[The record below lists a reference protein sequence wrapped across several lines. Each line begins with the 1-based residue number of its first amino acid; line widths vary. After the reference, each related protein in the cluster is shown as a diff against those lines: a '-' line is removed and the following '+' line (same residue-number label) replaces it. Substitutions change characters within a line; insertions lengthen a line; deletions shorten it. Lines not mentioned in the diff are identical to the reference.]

1 MTAIAASASVGRTRQ
16 RFAPWVVLAALLVFL
31 SVGVVAIGT
40 GAVAIAPQRVL
51 AILLGVQ
58 DGGITDAQRIVVLN
72 VRLPRVLLA
81 LLAGAGLACAGVM
94 MQALFRNPL
103 ADPALI
109 GVSAGA
115 ALGAVGVIVLGATVL
130 KGLAQALGI
139 WTLPVAAF
147 GGALMTAMTV
157 FRLARR
163 DGVLD
168 ATTMLLCGIAV
179 NALTGAGIGLL
190 TYLATDEQLRS
201 LTFWSLGS
209 LGAATWSSLA
219 AAAPAVLG
227 VALAGPWLA
236 QRLNALLLGESE
248 ALHLGVHVEQLKRVV
263 IALTAAAAG
272 AVVAVS
278 GVIGFVGL
286 IAPHMARLLV
296 GPDHRWVLPLS
307 ALLGASLLTLADLV
321 ARTAVRPAELPIGIL
336 TAFLGAPF
344 FIWLLRRRLGE
355 GVAG

>member
-1 MTAIAASASVGRTRQ
+1 MNGPRTASGTRPW
-16 RFAPWVVLAALLVFL
+16 APWVLIGAVLVFC
-31 SVGVVAIGT
+31 VVAILAIGV
-40 GAVAIAPQRVL
+40 GAVRIPPASVVS
-51 AILLGVQ
+51 ILLGQ
-58 DGGITDAQRIVVLN
+58 AADGITDAQRVVVST

-81 LLAGAGLACAGVM
+81 LMAGAGLACAGVM

-115 ALGAVGVIVLGATVL
+115 ALGAVAVIVLGATLLQGASKAFGV
-130 KGLAQALGI
+130 
-139 WTLPVAAF
+139 WTLPLAAF
-147 GGALMTAMTV
+147 GGALASATVV
-157 FRLARR
+157 FRLSTR

-168 ATTMLLCGIAV
+168 PTTMLLCGIAI

-190 TYLATDEQLRS
+190 TYLATDEQLRN

-209 LGAATWSSLA
+209 LGAASWSTLIGP
-219 AAAPAVLG
+219 APAML
-227 VALAGPWLA
+227 ALAVCAPWIVHG
-236 QRLNALLLGESE
+236 LNALLLGESE
-248 ALHLGVHVEQLKRVV
+248 ALHLGVDVERLKRVL

-272 AVVAVS
+272 AVVAVT

-286 IAPHMARLLV
+286 VAPHMARMLV

-307 ALLGASLLTLADLV
+307 ALIGASVLTLGDLV

-336 TAFLGAPF
+336 TAFVGAPF
-344 FIWLLRRRLGE
+344 FLWLLRRRRPGGE
-355 GVAG
+355 R

>member
-1 MTAIAASASVGRTRQ
+1 MTMAQHASRRESL
-16 RFAPWVVLAALLVFL
+16 APWVVLAALGLFGLVAVL
-31 SVGVVAIGT
+31 AIGT
-40 GAVAIAPQRVL
+40 GAVAIAPQRVV
-51 AILLGVQ
+51 AILLGGA
-58 DGGITDAQRIVVLN
+58 DPGITDAQRTVVLG
-72 VRLPRVLLA
+72 VRLPRVLLG
-81 LLAGAGLACAGVM
+81 LVAGAGLACAGVM

-115 ALGAVGVIVLGATVL
+115 ALGAVGVIVLGATML
-130 KGLAQALGI
+130 KGLAHVLGI
-139 WTLPVAAF
+139 WTLPMAAF
-147 GGALMTAMTV
+147 VGALLTAMTV
-157 FRLARR
+157 FRLSSH

-168 ATTMLLCGIAV
+168 ASTMLLCGIAV

-209 LGAATWSSLA
+209 LGAATWSSLV
-219 AAAPAVLG
+219 AAAPAVAV
-227 VALAGPWLA
+227 VALATPWLA

-248 ALHLGVHVEQLKRVV
+248 ALHLGVNVERLKRVL
-263 IALTAAAAG
+263 IALTAASAG

-286 IAPHMARLLV
+286 IAPHVARLLV
-296 GPDHRWVLPLS
+296 GPDHRWVLPLA

-344 FIWLLRRRLGE
+344 FIWLLRRRSSSG
-355 GVAG
+355 AFA

>member
-1 MTAIAASASVGRTRQ
+1 MRTGSRPW
-16 RFAPWVVLAALLVFL
+16 APWIVLAALL
-31 SVGVVAIGT
+31 AC
-40 GAVAIAPQRVL
+40 GAVAVL
-51 AILLGVQ
+51 AIGVGAVRIPPADVVAILLGQ
-58 DGGITDAQRIVVLN
+58 SGDGIGDTQRVVVTT

-115 ALGAVGVIVLGATVL
+115 ALGAVCVIVLGATVL
-130 KGLAQALGI
+130 RGLSGVLGA

-147 GGALMTAMTV
+147 CGALATTALV
-157 FRLARR
+157 FRLSRR
-163 DGVLD
+163 DGAVD
-168 ATTMLLCGIAV
+168 PTTMLLCGIAV

-190 TYLATDEQLRS
+190 TYVATDEQLRN

-209 LGAATWSSLA
+209 LGAASWSTLVG
-219 AAAPAVLG
+219 AAPAVL
-227 VALAGPWLA
+227 VAAAFAPWLA
-236 QRLNALLLGESE
+236 PRLNALLLGESE
-248 ALHLGVHVEQLKRVV
+248 ALNLGVDVEALKRTVV
-263 IALTAAAAG
+263 VLTAAAAG

-286 IAPHMARLLV
+286 VAPHMARMLV

-307 ALLGASLLTLADLV
+307 ALIGASLLTLADLV

-336 TAFLGAPF
+336 TAFVGAPF
-344 FIWLLRRRLGE
+344 FLWLLGRRSGS
-355 GVAG
+355 A